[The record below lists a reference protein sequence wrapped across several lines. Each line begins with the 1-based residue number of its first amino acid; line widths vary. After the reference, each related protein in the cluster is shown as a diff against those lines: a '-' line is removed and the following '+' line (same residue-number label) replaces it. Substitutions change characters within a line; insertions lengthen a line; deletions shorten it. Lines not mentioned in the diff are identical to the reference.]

1 MDPTTGTTPEVPDHQ
16 PTEDGPGVEAQE
28 QPRVVVTGPDDALR
42 DNVMDLLAASGF
54 DVVDCECHEEPE
66 GHDDA
71 LAEPDERI
79 RPSDV
84 LFFSF
89 REVTEARRDACR
101 SARRCHPKNP
111 VVIELMNPRT
121 FRYAD
126 LLLGARVVAAPASR
140 ESLREAVLDA
150 WSAPD
155 PIYETLRR

>member
-1 MDPTTGTTPEVPDHQ
+1 MEHATDQ
-16 PTEDGPGVEAQE
+16 PTDVPVDDVPVA
-28 QPRVVVTGPDDALR
+28 QPRVVITGPDDALR
-42 DNVMDLLAASGF
+42 DTVMDLLSASGF
-54 DVVDCECHEEPE
+54 DVVDCECHD
-66 GHDDA
+66 GDDSSP
-71 LAEPDERI
+71 LAEADERI

-89 REVTEARRDACR
+89 REATEARRDACR
-101 SARRCHPKNP
+101 AARRCHPRNP
-111 VVIELMNPRT
+111 VVIELLNPRT

-126 LLLGARVVAAPASR
+126 LLRGARIVCAPASR